1 MLKYIALVISVV
13 FQPLLIPTLVYGLIF
28 FAVPE
33 ATNIPSQ
40 FKETLFL
47 LILLATLVVPMVS
60 IIGFRLSGAVK
71 SLHMKDIKDR
81 LIPFSI
87 TTLYYVL
94 IVYYLF
100 KQSELDPVL
109 WQTLALIT
117 VTILGLTVVTLF
129 WKMSAHMTGAG
140 GLLAVVLVLGIKF
153 QTFEVLYPLLLS
165 IFLAGVIGSSRLYL
179 HAHRPIEV
187 YIGFIYGFLMCFFG
201 FDWIWS

>member
-1 MLKYIALVISVV
+1 
-13 FQPLLIPTLVYGLIF
+13 
-28 FAVPE
+28 
-33 ATNIPSQ
+33 
-40 FKETLFL
+40 
-47 LILLATLVVPMVS
+47 
-60 IIGFRLSGAVK
+60 
-71 SLHMKDIKDR
+71 
-81 LIPFSI
+81 
-87 TTLYYVL
+87 
-94 IVYYLF
+94 VYYLF